1 MADNTRPLSPAAQ
14 AAWDAYNDVMER
26 GWFTSRL
33 FGTFEDYD
41 DAIAAAFRAVAHHL
55 PNDRRVLA
63 AIADELQGRANG

>member
-1 MADNTRPLSPAAQ
+1 MTNYTRPLSPAAQ

-26 GWFTSRL
+26 VGI
-33 FGTFEDYD
+33 FEDD
-41 DAIAAAFRAVAHHL
+41 GDAIAAAFRAVAHHM

>member
-1 MADNTRPLSPAAQ
+1 MSRPLSPAAQ

-26 GWFTSRL
+26 VGI
-33 FGTFEDYD
+33 FEDD
-41 DAIAAAFRAVAHHL
+41 GNAIAAAFRAVAHHM